1 MGNSPEDMYFE
12 DNYIGDIKAEKI
24 EEKEEKMSLIF
35 NLKRKIDAE
44 NEANPKKYVILLF
57 ILKNILYT
65 T

>member
-1 MGNSPEDMYFE
+1 MGDSPEDMYFE

-44 NEANPKKYVILLF
+44 NEANPKKCVILLF

>member
-1 MGNSPEDMYFE
+1 MGDSPEDMYFE

-44 NEANPKKYVILLF
+44 NEANPTKYVILLF

>member
-1 MGNSPEDMYFE
+1 MGDSPEDMYFE

-24 EEKEEKMSLIF
+24 EGKEEKMSLIF

>member
-1 MGNSPEDMYFE
+1 MGDSPEDMYFE

>member
-1 MGNSPEDMYFE
+1 MGDSPEDMYFE

-44 NEANPKKYVILLF
+44 NEANPKKYFILLF

>member
-1 MGNSPEDMYFE
+1 MGDSPEDMYFE

-57 ILKNILYT
+57 ILKNILCT